1 MEAALKQMQQTM
13 QQMQKGVQG
22 GATGGAGAGGGA
34 GGGKGG
40 ERKNTKGLIDGGQV
54 APQLAGIQIFKP
66 TSAITAKQGRDL
78 NSPVAVGFPHACL
91 LCEKQGHA
99 VIDCPPEIC
108 TVKGER
114 RASPRYLLSIGKCKA
129 DGSAC

>member
-13 QQMQKGVQG
+13 QQLQKGGQG
-22 GATGGAGAGGGA
+22 GATGGTGAGGGA

-40 ERKNTKGLIDGGQV
+40 GKGAKGLIDGGQV
-54 APQLAGIQIFKP
+54 SPQLAGIQIFRP
-66 TSAITAKQGRDL
+66 TSAITAKAGRDL
-78 NSPVAVGFPHACL
+78 NSPVEVGFPHACL

-108 TVKGER
+108 KVRGER

>member
-1 MEAALKQMQQTM
+1 MAQ
-13 QQMQKGVQG
+13 
-22 GATGGAGAGGGA
+22 
-34 GGGKGG
+34 
-40 ERKNTKGLIDGGQV
+40 
-54 APQLAGIQIFKP
+54 QLAGIKIFKP

-78 NSPVAVGFPHACL
+78 NSPVALDFPHMHAFL

-108 TVKGER
+108 KVNGER